1 MRFAM
6 YRIVFGSV
14 VVVSLMAGGS
24 ALAIEAPSSA
34 DSHGA
39 QAASPN
45 KSAATAK
52 IVRHGHKS
60 GSHRKV
66 AQARGVNAKP
76 RATEPFGS
84 AGGVDLPVAS
94 PRRESAPSETPWTGF
109 HVGVEG
115 GRSGR

>member
-6 YRIVFGSV
+6 YRFVFGSV

-34 DSHGA
+34 DSHVV

-60 GSHRKV
+60 GSHKKV

-76 RATEPFGS
+76 RTAEPFGAAS
-84 AGGVDLPVAS
+84 GADLPVAS

-109 HVGVEG
+109 HIGVEG
-115 GRSGR
+115 GRSSR